1 MIIEFSIHMFQL
13 QRNMSLAVLG
23 MLLYCTKQ
31 CSTIG
36 MLPQGSRYAIKFCKG
51 VQNVEVQKCV

>member
-13 QRNMSLAVLG
+13 QRSMSLAVLG

-51 VQNVEVQKCV
+51 VKNVQV